1 MVGKREEQ
9 LGQHG
14 REPAGDAWERRKA
27 DQAARRDAIMAD
39 PVRRFHL
46 LHGRRTAR
54 DTAPCATE
62 AGGEEPGP
70 A

>member
-1 MVGKREEQ
+1 MEGKREEQ

-14 REPAGDAWERRKA
+14 RGAAADAWERRKA
-27 DQAARRDAIMAD
+27 DQAARRAAIMAD

-46 LHGRRTAR
+46 LHGRRPAR
-54 DTAPCATE
+54 ETAPCANE
-62 AGGEEPGP
+62 AGGEEPGT